1 MELVILG
8 SGGAI
13 PVKNRNLPA
22 VALKFTSENTSE
34 IILFDCGEDVQR
46 RFVDVGLKFN
56 KPLKILITHF
66 HGDHIIGLPGLLFH
80 FGLADREAPISIYGP
95 RNLFL
100 YLYLHKKILG
110 LKTPY
115 PTHIFEIDNEK
126 NLLIEFEGLDSEVP
140 KREIKL
146 VNNILHESKYYFL
159 KFAPVNHSVITF
171 AYSFVEKPLPGEFNK
186 ERAQELGIPPS
197 RLYKNLQK
205 GQPIVHEGKTIDPI
219 KEGIVGPKRPGK
231 IVTYSGDTA
240 PCDSLIELGK
250 HSDVLIHEATYS
262 KELEALAKEKK
273 HSTSVDAAI
282 AAQKMEAKQLILIH
296 ISSRYE
302 GDASILLTEAKEIFP
317 NTILSSDSLEIKL

>member
-46 RFVDVGLKFN
+46 KFVDVGLKFN
-56 KPLKILITHF
+56 KPLTILITHF

-80 FGLADREAPISIYGP
+80 FGLADRDAPVSIYGP
-95 RNLFL
+95 RNLFS

-110 LKTPY
+110 LKTSY
-115 PTHIFEIDNEK
+115 PVHIFEIDIEK
-126 NLLIEFEGLDSEVP
+126 KLLVEFEGLDSEIP
-140 KREIKL
+140 KREMKIEGN
-146 VNNILHESKYYFL
+146 VLHESKHYFL
-159 KFAPVNHSVITF
+159 KFAPVNHSVLAF
-171 AYSFVEKPLPGEFNK
+171 AYSFVEKPLLGKFNQ
-186 ERAQELGIPPS
+186 ERAKELGIPPS
-197 RLYKNLQK
+197 RLYKKLQS
-205 GQPIVHEGKTIDPI
+205 GQSIVIEGKTIDPI

-240 PCDSLIELGK
+240 PCDSLIELGMN
-250 HSDVLIHEATYS
+250 SDVLVHEATYARD
-262 KELEALAKEKK
+262 LDALAKEKK

-282 AAQKMEAKQLILIH
+282 AAQKMQAKQLVLTH

-302 GDASILLTEAKEIFP
+302 EDASILLAEAKEIFP
-317 NTILSSDSLEIKL
+317 NTILSSDSLQINF